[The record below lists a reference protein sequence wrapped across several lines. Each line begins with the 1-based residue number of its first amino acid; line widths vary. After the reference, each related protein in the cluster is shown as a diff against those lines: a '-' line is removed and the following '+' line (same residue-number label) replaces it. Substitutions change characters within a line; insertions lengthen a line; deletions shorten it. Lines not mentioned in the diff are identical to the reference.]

1 MIGIDGERLTEVLLG
16 SGQTSGALLDQPHV
30 EQELGLEGGQAVRS
44 AGEGAVEV
52 FERVVE
58 AARVGEGPA
67 EVEDRDVALRVD
79 EGGARPERD
88 RIVPD
93 PLLANGERRPAEKDE
108 REGGEQ
114 AVGERAGEPARPWRA
129 TTPRHPRTH

>member
-1 MIGIDGERLTEVLLG
+1 TEARLG
-16 SGQTSGALLDQPHV
+16 SGRTSGALLDRPHV

-58 AARVGEGPA
+58 AAHVGEGPA

-93 PLLANGERRPAEKDE
+93 PLLANGERRPAEEGE
-108 REGGEQ
+108 REGGEE
-114 AVGERAGEPARPWRA
+114 AVGERAGEAARRGGAAP
-129 TTPRHPRTH
+129 PRHRRTR